1 MAAWDDVEVR
11 LVPTGTRRAVQATP
25 PATLQTLVDRF
36 DPAVFD
42 AAGTARIRIWGAAD
56 QPWDAVI
63 TGSEARLEPADRSR
77 RADAILSADPATWRK
92 IVRDLRGGM
101 AAFRG
106 GRLSVRRDLHLGVG
120 FLAATTD
127 GSRPAGLRFRA
138 VDTAAGR
145 ISLMESGE
153 GPPVLM
159 LHGLGATKASFLPTV
174 TALAESHRVIAMDLP
189 GFGDSCKPLRGAYDA
204 AFFADAAVAVLD
216 ALRIERAAVVGNSMG
231 GRAAIEV
238 GLLYPERVERLV
250 LLAPSLAWLRSRR
263 WATPLRFVPPK
274 LGAIQPA
281 PRRVVEGI
289 VRRVVP
295 GARDDWTAA
304 GVDEFLRAYFD
315 PRGRAAFYA
324 SARNIYLEEP
334 HGPDGFWSRL
344 ATLEPESLFVWGH
357 QDGLVPIGF
366 ARHVERVLPNARH
379 LELDCGHVPQLEAPE
394 QTHRAMT
401 RFLAG
406 PRRGRRAKQ
415 KPRRPAAPVTQ
426 IAS

>member
-1 MAAWDDVEVR
+1 MR
-11 LVPTGTRRAVQATP
+11 STP

-36 DPAVFD
+36 DPAAFE
-42 AAGTARIRIWGAAD
+42 AAGTARVRIWGATD
-56 QPWDAVI
+56 KPWDAVI
-63 TGSEARLEPADRSR
+63 EGDQARLEPADRGR

-101 AAFRG
+101 AAFRS

-120 FLAATTD
+120 FLAATAD
-127 GSRPAGLRFRA
+127 GTRPSGLRFRA

-153 GPPVLM
+153 GSPVLM
-159 LHGLGATKASFLPTV
+159 LHGLGATKASFLPTI
-174 TALAESHRVIAMDLP
+174 TALADNHRVIAMDLP
-189 GFGDSCKPLRGAYDA
+189 GFGDSCKPLRGGYDA
-204 AFFADAAVAVLD
+204 AFFADAAVALLD
-216 ALRIERAAVVGNSMG
+216 ALGIERAAVVGNSMG

-238 GLLYPERVERLV
+238 GLRYPERVERLV

-263 WATPLRFVPPK
+263 WARPLRFVPPK

-295 GARDDWTAA
+295 GAREDWTAA
-304 GVDEFLRAYFD
+304 GVDEFLRAYLE

-324 SARNIYLEEP
+324 AARNIYLEEP
-334 HGPDGFWSRL
+334 HGPDGFWTRL
-344 ATLEPESLFVWGH
+344 PTLKPDALFVWGR

-366 ARHVERVLPNARH
+366 ARHVERVLPGARH
-379 LELDCGHVPQLEAPE
+379 LELECGHVPQLEAPE
-394 QTHRAMT
+394 QTHRAMA

-406 PRRGRRAKQ
+406 PRQGRGSKP
-415 KPRRPAAPVTQ
+415 KPRQPAERVTQ